1 MCIMLIV
8 YPQVSAVLIRN
19 LWLYRWR
26 PDGLCVHVCVRIL
39 ANAEHRGLEY
49 IFDYQCE
56 DIWAGPAGIPNRSD
70 YLRDVFIP
78 TEI

>member
-1 MCIMLIV
+1 M
-8 YPQVSAVLIRN
+8 A
-19 LWLYRWR
+19 
-26 PDGLCVHVCVRIL
+26 CVCTCVCVRIL
-39 ANAEHRGLEY
+39 ANAEYRGPEST
-49 IFDYQCE
+49 FHYQSE